1 MPFSRRQPLT
11 FPVGEESA
19 ASSAEAPPPPE
30 APAAAAEGAGR
41 AVSQV
46 SEPRPPTLAS
56 TAFSTADRGPEPPDN
71 APYWVA
77 LAASVAWIV
86 GVLALAAVS
95 PTEFGARGR
104 GPVGMVVSLLLA
116 AAPLGFVWAAA
127 FAVAQARG
135 LLAEARRARRVT
147 DGMTG
152 PVAVAAAETGT
163 MLLAM
168 RAQIHEASEAAAAAS
183 DRLALLHQALA
194 DQTGQLTEAASHAD
208 RTATRLVER
217 LSSQRGELN
226 TLAVTLDA
234 RAAAVTDAINR
245 QARMVADASDLAET
259 QLREAEACLA
269 ARAADLGA
277 AAAEATDASRTASED
292 LARQIGRL
300 ETAGLG
306 VGDQLRSLED
316 GLTQQRAALVTV
328 AHTLRAEQ
336 EDFASLAETRTSQ
349 LSGFLT
355 GANRDVVALN
365 EVTSLGARSMSELVE
380 SAAGKFR
387 ELADAAR
394 TERELFGAS
403 AASSLNTLSEI
414 GANERRALEEQTR
427 HTIQALSG
435 AAVEAREAADAHAEA
450 ARSRVEQL
458 NEAAFAAGQRADQ
471 VFEARLGEARGLI
484 AQSARLV
491 EEAGASTADKLG
503 QGVAQA
509 RSALAELKRMVDDV
523 GADAARLPAETEARA
538 AEIHAAVAKGVD
550 RLLATARR
558 TAEETQAIDTAFQE
572 RVKRNYEML
581 SEAVQLMGVVARGGQ
596 ETAAVRTARTPS
608 EATPTPPVPPARVE
622 TAAPPLRPR
631 LKLTP
636 APAEP
641 AAGERVPT
649 TTPSVP
655 ASPGE
660 ADAPWSWKGLL
671 TAVDGGGDGD
681 AAAFGGEII
690 ADIAGMG
697 IDPAALLSKSRI
709 EEIAAALQTG
719 DAAGAREVV
728 RGLAPAAARRL
739 SRRMI
744 ADGEFRAAV
753 RTFQGRYAGLLN
765 QAAGRDP
772 RGFEIAA
779 LLARDAGRAYLLIDA
794 ATGDTA

>member
-19 ASSAEAPPPPE
+19 ASSAAAPPPAE

-46 SEPRPPTLAS
+46 SEPRPPTLTS
-56 TAFSTADRGPEPPDN
+56 TAFSTADRGPGSPDN

-127 FAVAQARG
+127 FAVAQ
-135 LLAEARRARRVT
+135 
-147 DGMTG
+147 
-152 PVAVAAAETGT
+152 
-163 MLLAM
+163 
-168 RAQIHEASEAAAAAS
+168 
-183 DRLALLHQALA
+183 
-194 DQTGQLTEAASHAD
+194 
-208 RTATRLVER
+208 
-217 LSSQRGELN
+217 
-226 TLAVTLDA
+226 
-234 RAAAVTDAINR
+234 
-245 QARMVADASDLAET
+245 
-259 QLREAEACLA
+259 
-269 ARAADLGA
+269 
-277 AAAEATDASRTASED
+277 
-292 LARQIGRL
+292 
-300 ETAGLG
+300 
-306 VGDQLRSLED
+306 
-316 GLTQQRAALVTV
+316 
-328 AHTLRAEQ
+328 TLRAEQ

-538 AEIHAAVAKGVD
+538 EEIHAAVAKGVD

-558 TAEETQAIDTAFQE
+558 TAEETQAIDTVFQE

-581 SEAVQLMGVVARGGQ
+581 SEAV
-596 ETAAVRTARTPS
+596 S
-608 EATPTPPVPPARVE
+608 
-622 TAAPPLRPR
+622 
-631 LKLTP
+631 
-636 APAEP
+636 
-641 AAGERVPT
+641 
-649 TTPSVP
+649 
-655 ASPGE
+655 
-660 ADAPWSWKGLL
+660 
-671 TAVDGGGDGD
+671 
-681 AAAFGGEII
+681 
-690 ADIAGMG
+690 
-697 IDPAALLSKSRI
+697 
-709 EEIAAALQTG
+709 
-719 DAAGAREVV
+719 
-728 RGLAPAAARRL
+728 
-739 SRRMI
+739 
-744 ADGEFRAAV
+744 
-753 RTFQGRYAGLLN
+753 
-765 QAAGRDP
+765 
-772 RGFEIAA
+772 
-779 LLARDAGRAYLLIDA
+779 
-794 ATGDTA
+794 